1 MGSILSVAR
10 PEPSPSALGKLL
22 VRFANRL
29 KRSPGLS
36 SILQWLQAH
45 QGIVDTMILLS
56 PVSMG
61 LAWGGVRLFMTLVTV
76 DTGPT
81 PSRLMEAVQ
90 QVVGNL
96 GFRELDWLGRQK
108 RSQKAALTERI
119 IMAMFG
125 GVALITPMLIMTLH
139 PSTNVSLITTSL
151 ATFLFALILAF
162 GATESAGKDVLA
174 ATAAYAAV
182 LVVFVGTNSAGP

>member
-1 MGSILSVAR
+1 MGSILSVAT
-10 PEPSPSALGKLL
+10 PEPSPSALGRLL
-22 VRFANRL
+22 VRLANRV
-29 KRSPGLS
+29 KRSPGIS
-36 SILQWLQAH
+36 RIAQWLQV
-45 QGIVDTMILLS
+45 VDTMSQLT
-56 PVSMG
+56 PVNMG
-61 LAWGGVRLFMTLVTV
+61 LAWGGFRLFMTLVTV

-81 PSRLMEAVQ
+81 PSRIMEAVQ

-151 ATFLFALILAF
+151 ATFIFALILAF